1 MAFCVALWSFQTS
14 RCVLSPPV
22 TFLNASA
29 AETARPSSL
38 CDAIMPY
45 RPLFSAAARPY
56 PAEAGHV
63 ASDVRRRALAAP
75 SVLARRP
82 PPPEHHCPRRAA
94 LRRNF
99 YILRGGIMAKIA
111 SCRSPSRG
119 KWCCGTGLLQGSV
132 CTWFGGGNKAS
143 DGALCADRSVA
154 DCAASRLALR
164 KRREGIRGERF
175 LSFGQ
180 LWRPREPK
188 ELIELSILAGFQ
200 SSGTFRSIR
209 MILFHDQNVSVRG

>member
-1 MAFCVALWSFQTS
+1 
-14 RCVLSPPV
+14 
-22 TFLNASA
+22 
-29 AETARPSSL
+29 
-38 CDAIMPY
+38 MPC

-56 PAEAGHV
+56 VPAEAGHV

-82 PPPEHHCPRRAA
+82 PPPEHHCPPRARCAKFLQIAWWNHGKTCVLPVAVAWKVVLRNRPATRKRLHIHGLEEEIKRLKA
-94 LRRNF
+94 LGAPIARWP
-99 YILRGGIMAKIA
+99 ILPPR
-111 SCRSPSRG
+111 P
-119 KWCCGTGLLQGSV
+119 
-132 CTWFGGGNKAS
+132 
-143 DGALCADRSVA
+143 
-154 DCAASRLALR
+154 ALR
-164 KRREGIRGERF
+164 KRRDGFRWERF
-175 LSFGQ
+175 LNFGQ